1 MRTGLFVNIL
11 KIQFS
16 KRYDSLCNPAIQAR
30 DLERLGFG
38 LQRDFIAVGSS
49 ARLGVQMV
57 IGRPIWMGAGDWLVW
72 QVGKILFHW
81 RLSLLWTHQNRI
93 WSSYSCSLLSFAV
106 QTLSLSHRFSAAFPQ
121 HRNLIWDPLILA
133 G

>member
-11 KIQFS
+11 KIQFG

-38 LQRDFIAVGSS
+38 LQRDFTAVGSSAREALELRASPRGQRDFRAVGSS

-81 RLSLLWTHQNRI
+81 RLSLLWTHQNHI
-93 WSSYSCSLLSFAV
+93 WSSY
-106 QTLSLSHRFSAAFPQ
+106 P
-121 HRNLIWDPLILA
+121 
-133 G
+133 